1 MAVSTAKVQGGILYL
16 AGQDTP
22 VCHIGTLDWFVWLE
36 TGNSFRYHTP
46 QRVPVTRGYTR
57 PMRPISV
64 RKEKRRQG
72 MLWYAYI
79 RTHGQLYKRYVG
91 KTAALTQSKLDEV
104 SACLNE
110 IW

>member
-1 MAVSTAKVQGGILYL
+1 MAVSTAKVQGGLLYL
-16 AGQDTP
+16 VGEERAVCSLDTP
-22 VCHIGTLDWFVWLE
+22 EWFAWLE
-36 TGNSFRYHTP
+36 TGNSFRYYTP
-46 QRVPVTRGYTR
+46 QRITVTRGYTR

-72 MLWYAYI
+72 MLWYAYL

-104 SACLNE
+104 SAYLNE

>member
-1 MAVSTAKVQGGILYL
+1 M
-16 AGQDTP
+16 
-22 VCHIGTLDWFVWLE
+22 
-36 TGNSFRYHTP
+36 P
-46 QRVPVTRGYTR
+46 QRVTATRDYTR

-79 RTHGQLYKRYVG
+79 RTSGQLYKRCVG
-91 KTAALTQSKLDEV
+91 KTAVLTQNKLDEM